1 MIIYAV
7 ILKLSFPHFPSS
19 LFQPNT
25 QLDSNPRLL
34 GAVWVN
40 PKPGG
45 FSMNTLQENSS
56 SAVMTW
62 RKIVNDYQ
70 TPNIRKSIWQLM
82 NTLIPYIILWILMVY
97 LIEISYWLVIPLAVI
112 AGGLAVRI
120 FIILHD
126 CGHWSFFESAKAN
139 HLVGSIMG
147 VFVFTPYFQWR
158 QSHAVHHATA
168 ANLDKRGVGD
178 IWTLTVDEFLE
189 SPLWKRLFYRVYRN
203 PLIMFGVGPLLTF
216 LILHR
221 LPNNTYKKREKN
233 SVHLTNLALI
243 IIVLLMS
250 WAIGFKNYLLIQLP
264 VIWVAST
271 VGVWMFYVQH
281 QFEGVYWERAQEWD
295 FLKAGL
301 EGSSFYQLPKVLQWF
316 SGSIGFHHIHH
327 LSPRI
332 PNYLLEKCHLEN
344 KIFQVKPIKLWASL
358 KSMTFRL
365 WDEKKRQLVNFRDLK
380 LYKMDR
386 AGHNL

>member
-1 MIIYAV
+1 
-7 ILKLSFPHFPSS
+7 
-19 LFQPNT
+19 
-25 QLDSNPRLL
+25 
-34 GAVWVN
+34 
-40 PKPGG
+40 
-45 FSMNTLQENSS
+45 MNALQENGSL
-56 SAVMTW
+56 SAKTW

-70 TPNIRKSIWQLM
+70 NPDIRKSVWQLM
-82 NTLIPYIILWILMVY
+82 NTVIPYIILWILMVY

-112 AGGLAVRI
+112 AGGFVVRLFI
-120 FIILHD
+120 FLHD
-126 CGHWSFFESAKAN
+126 CGHWSFFKSAKAN
-139 HLVGSIMG
+139 HWVGSIMG
-147 VFVFTPYFQWR
+147 VLVFTPYFQWR
-158 QSHAVHHATA
+158 QSHATHHATA

-178 IWTLTVDEFLE
+178 IWTMTVDEFLE
-189 SPLWKRLFYRVYRN
+189 APWWKRLYYRVYRN
-203 PLIMFGVGPLLTF
+203 PLIIFGIGPLLTF

-221 LPNNTYKKREKN
+221 FPNNSYKKREKN

-243 IIVLLMS
+243 IIILGMS
-250 WAIGFKNYLLIQLP
+250 WAIGLKNYLLIQLP

-316 SGSIGFHHIHH
+316 TGSIGFHHIHH

-332 PNYLLEKCHLEN
+332 PNYLLEECHLEN
-344 KIFQVKPIKLWASL
+344 KIFQVKPIKLWTSL

-365 WDEKKRQLVNFRDLK
+365 WDEKKRQLVNFKYLK
-380 LYKMDR
+380 IYR
-386 AGHNL
+386 AKSSMTGS